1 MASLEVLCLG
11 AFALKKKKKK
21 ISFFILF
28 FFFTVQVLG
37 VCIMASRLVFM
48 GVLSVQMSGS
58 LFLETSLGFFL
69 FVRFVLLQCV
79 SFGLIY
85 LILLLSSLR
94 SLFVFFFFLPACFLR
109 RDRKWAG
116 LSGTGEELR
125 GDEKEETVIRV

>member
-1 MASLEVLCLG
+1 M
-11 AFALKKKKKK
+11 
-21 ISFFILF
+21 
-28 FFFTVQVLG
+28 VQVLG

-58 LFLETSLGFFL
+58 LFLEPSLGFFL

-79 SFGLIY
+79 SFCLIY

-94 SLFVFFFFLPACFLR
+94 NLFVFFFLPVCFLR

-116 LSGTGEELR
+116 LSGRGKELR